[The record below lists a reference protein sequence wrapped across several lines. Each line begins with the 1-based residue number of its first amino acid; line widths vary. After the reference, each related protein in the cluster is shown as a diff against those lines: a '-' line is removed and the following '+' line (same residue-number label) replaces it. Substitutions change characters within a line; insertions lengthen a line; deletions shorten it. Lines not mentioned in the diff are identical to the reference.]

1 MTAGAAVSRNG
12 GTSPL
17 RDGEFR
23 AIWLG
28 RLISTLGDQ
37 LARVALA
44 LIAFS
49 RTGSAGLT
57 AVTYAL
63 TYLPAVI
70 GGPLLGG
77 PADRYPRRTVAVCC
91 DIARGA
97 LIAAAAI
104 PVMPF
109 GALIPLI
116 FAVSLLEPPSDAARS
131 ALMANVLSGARYMSA
146 MTVTLVSGQ
155 LATLLGFAAGGVLAA
170 VLGPRTAMLLDAAS
184 FAFSAIVTWLGVRH
198 RAAARAVSAD
208 TVPAASPAGSASPAG
223 TGGGI
228 ERERRAGPRGTIRV
242 IAADPV
248 LSRLAAFTMIVCC
261 LVAPESLAAP
271 YAASLGGGAPGTGM
285 FLAAFPVG
293 FTLGGILMTRIPA
306 PSRLLGLIAPAFA
319 LASVPLICFT
329 IHPSLPV
336 SIGLWTLS
344 GLLSAPV
351 ITVNAAFVRV
361 VPDDSRGAAGAL
373 MSSVLGG
380 GQGLLMAAAGGIAEI
395 LGLPGTVA
403 VFGVAVAVFTVL
415 TSVGWRAARAAAVT
429 ALAEPAGAA
438 GPARAA
444 PVP

>member
-1 MTAGAAVSRNG
+1 MTGGAAVSRNG
-12 GTSPL
+12 GASPL

-37 LARVALA
+37 LARVAVA

-49 RTGSAGLT
+49 HTGSAGLT

-77 PADRYPRRTVAVCC
+77 LADRYPRRTVAICC
-91 DIARGA
+91 DLARGA
-97 LIAAAAI
+97 LIGAAAI
-104 PVMPF
+104 PGLPF
-109 GALIPLI
+109 GSLIPLI

-131 ALMANVLSGARYMSA
+131 ALVANVLSGARYMSA

-184 FAFSAIVTWLGVRH
+184 FALSAIVTWLGVRH
-198 RAAARAVSAD
+198 RTAARA
-208 TVPAASPAGSASPAG
+208 GSPAG
-223 TGGGI
+223 TCGEI
-228 ERERRAGPRGTIRV
+228 KRERRAGPWRTVRL

-271 YAASLGGGAPGTGM
+271 YAASLGGGAAGTGI

-293 FTLGGILMTRIPA
+293 FTLGGILMTRISA

-336 SIGLWTLS
+336 SIALWTLS
-344 GLLSAPV
+344 GLLTAPV

-395 LGLPGTVA
+395 LGLPGTIA

-415 TSVGWRAARAAAVT
+415 TSVGWRAARAVAVT
-429 ALAEPAGAA
+429 ALAEPAEAA
-438 GPARAA
+438 GSARAA